1 MAPDSDDSTL
11 APALAP
17 VAAPAP
23 SSAPVPAPRTAGR
36 RRFLTIGV
44 TGAAVLGLGG
54 LLAAC
59 GSSGDSGNSGGGGG
73 AKPGSG
79 GSPDQKS
86 VKQGGDDYATVIEKM
101 KGFGTDAAPGVYP
114 RTVKH
119 AMGETVIPAKPTRVV
134 VLDTGELDNV
144 VSLGIQPVGVVH
156 TDASKSLPS
165 YLKDKAGNPAAVGTI
180 NSLNLEAIAALKP
193 DLILGSQLRAQDQYA
208 QLSKIAP
215 TVFSLRP
222 GYPWKQN
229 FLLNASPF
237 GLQAEAQAQLD
248 AYQAAAAAI
257 GTGLGGKRPSITP
270 LRFMPGRT
278 RLYAELSFIGTI
290 LTDVPLPQPAI
301 EQVKELA
308 VEVSPEQ
315 IDKADADW
323 IFYGMYGSPSS
334 TSQDAVLGGALWKT
348 LGAVKSGQARPVSDE
363 TWFLGLGVMAANAV
377 LSDLKGFVAPGS

>member
-1 MAPDSDDSTL
+1 MAPDSDGPTL
-11 APALAP
+11 AT
-17 VAAPAP
+17 
-23 SSAPVPAPRTAGR
+23 RTPGR
-36 RRFLTIGV
+36 RRFLTAGV
-44 TGAAVLGLGG
+44 AGAAVLGLGG
-54 LLAAC
+54 LLTAC
-59 GSSGDSGNSGGGGG
+59 GSSGGDGGGNGG
-73 AKPGSG
+73 GHGSKTG
-79 GSPDQKS
+79 GGSSPDQKS

-101 KGFGTDAAPGVYP
+101 KDFGTDAAPGVYP
-114 RTVKH
+114 RTIRH
-119 AMGETVIPAKPTRVV
+119 AMGETVIPARPTRVV

-156 TDASKSLPS
+156 TDGSKSLPS

-237 GLQAEAQAQLD
+237 GLQAEAKTQLD

-257 GTGLGGKRPSITP
+257 GARLGDKRPTITP

-278 RLYAELSFIGTI
+278 RLYAELSFIGTV
-290 LTDVPLPQPAI
+290 LTDVPLPQPKI

-315 IDKADADW
+315 VDKADADW
-323 IFYGMYGSPSS
+323 IFYGVYGSPSS
-334 TSQDAVLGGALWKT
+334 TNQDAVLGGALWKT
-348 LGAVKSGQARPVSDE
+348 LGAVKSGQARAVSDE
-363 TWFLGLGVMAANAV
+363 TWFLGLGVTAASAV
-377 LSDLKGFVAPGS
+377 LADLKGFVSPGS

>member
-1 MAPDSDDSTL
+1 MAPH
-11 APALAP
+11 PADRTVVSP
-17 VAAPAP
+17 TP
-23 SSAPVPAPRTAGR
+23 SRRRLLTAG
-36 RRFLTIGV
+36 LAG
-44 TGAAVLGLGG
+44 GAVLGLGG
-54 LLAAC
+54 LLTAC
-59 GSSGDSGNSGGGGG
+59 G
-73 AKPGSG
+73 GSG
-79 GSPDQKS
+79 GSGTSAGGSAKASSGSSAGSSPDQKS

-114 RTVKH
+114 RTVRH
-119 AMGETVIPAKPTRVV
+119 AMGETVIPAKPVRVV

-156 TDASKSLPS
+156 TDGSKTMPS
-165 YLKDKAGNPAAVGTI
+165 YLKDRAGSPAAVGTI

-229 FLLNASPF
+229 FQLNAAPF
-237 GLQAEAQAQLD
+237 GLEAEAKAQLD

-257 GTGLGGKRPSITP
+257 GAKLGQKRPTITP
-270 LRFMPGRT
+270 LRFMPGKT
-278 RLYAELSFIGTI
+278 RLYAELSFIGTV
-290 LTDVPLPQPAI
+290 LTDVPLPQPGI

-308 VEVSPEQ
+308 VEISPEQ

-323 IFYGMYGSPSS
+323 VFYGVYGTPSS
-334 TSQDAVLGGALWKT
+334 TNQDAVLGGPLWKT

-363 TWFLGLGVMAANAV
+363 TWFLGLGVSAANVV
-377 LSDLKGFVAPGS
+377 LADLKGFVAPGV

>member
-1 MAPDSDDSTL
+1 MPPTSDDL
-11 APALAP
+11 AL
-17 VAAPAP
+17 
-23 SSAPVPAPRTAGR
+23 APRTATR
-36 RRFLTIGV
+36 RRFLTAGIAG
-44 TGAAVLGLGG
+44 GAVLGLGG
-54 LLAAC
+54 LLTAC
-59 GSSGDSGNSGGGGG
+59 GSSGGSGGAG
-73 AKPGSG
+73 GSG
-79 GSPDQKS
+79 GSGGSAPAGGGSSPNQKS
-86 VKQGGDDYATVIEKM
+86 VKQGGDDYAAVIEKM

-114 RTVKH
+114 RTLRH
-119 AMGETVIPAKPTRVV
+119 AMGETVIPARPTRVV

-144 VSLGIQPVGVVH
+144 VALGIQPVGVVH
-156 TDASKSLPS
+156 TDGSKSLPS
-165 YLKDKAGNPAAVGTI
+165 YLKDKAGSPAAVGTI

-229 FLLNASPF
+229 FLLNASAF
-237 GLQAEAQAQLD
+237 GLEAEAKAQLD

-257 GTGLGGKRPSITP
+257 GAKLGNKRPTITP

-290 LTDVPLPQPAI
+290 LTDVPLPQPRI
-301 EQVKELA
+301 EQVQELA

-323 IFYGMYGSPSS
+323 IFYGVYGSPSS
-334 TSQDAVLGGALWKT
+334 TNQDAVLGGALWKT

-377 LSDLKGFVAPGS
+377 LADLKGFVAPAG

>member
-1 MAPDSDDSTL
+1 MPPTSDD
-11 APALAP
+11 P
-17 VAAPAP
+17 VL
-23 SSAPVPAPRTAGR
+23 SPRTSGR
-36 RRFLTIGV
+36 RRFLTAGIAG
-44 TGAAVLGLGG
+44 GAVLGLGG
-54 LLAAC
+54 LLTAC
-59 GSSGDSGNSGGGGG
+59 GSSG
-73 AKPGSG
+73 GSG
-79 GSPDQKS
+79 GSGGSSGSTPAGGGSSPNQKS
-86 VKQGGDDYATVIEKM
+86 VKQGGDDYAAVIERM

-114 RTVKH
+114 RTLRH
-119 AMGETVIPAKPTRVV
+119 AMGETVLPARPTRVV

-144 VSLGIQPVGVVH
+144 VALGIQPVGIVY
-156 TDASKSLPS
+156 TDGSKSLPS
-165 YLKDKAGNPAAVGTI
+165 YLKDKAGSPAAVGTI

-229 FLLNASPF
+229 FLLNASAF
-237 GLQAEAQAQLD
+237 GLEAEARTQLD

-257 GTGLGGKRPSITP
+257 GAKLGDKRPTITP

-290 LTDVPLPQPAI
+290 LTDVPLPQPGI

-323 IFYGMYGSPSS
+323 IFYGVYGSPSS
-334 TSQDAVLGGALWKT
+334 TNQDAVLGGALWKT

-363 TWFLGLGVMAANAV
+363 TWFLGLGVMAANVV
-377 LSDLKGFVAPGS
+377 LNDLKGFVAPGS

>member
-1 MAPDSDDSTL
+1 MSPTSGRQTVHRPTRRTL
-11 APALAP
+11 LTSAL
-17 VAAPAP
+17 
-23 SSAPVPAPRTAGR
+23 
-36 RRFLTIGV
+36 
-44 TGAAVLGLGG
+44 TGGAVLGLGG
-54 LLAAC
+54 LLTAC
-59 GSSGDSGNSGGGGG
+59 GGSGG
-73 AKPGSG
+73 ADGSG
-79 GSPDQKS
+79 GSAASGAAQPSGGSSPNQKS

-114 RTVKH
+114 RTVRH
-119 AMGETVIPAKPTRVV
+119 AMGETVIPARPTRVV

-156 TDASKSLPS
+156 TDGSKTMPS
-165 YLKDKAGNPAAVGTI
+165 YLKDKAGNPANVGTI

-193 DLILGSQLRAQDQYA
+193 DLILGSQLRAQDQYE
-208 QLSKIAP
+208 QLAKIAP

-237 GLQAEAQAQLD
+237 GLEAEAKAQLD

-257 GTGLGGKRPSITP
+257 GAGLGDKRPTITP
-270 LRFMPGRT
+270 LRFMPGKT

-290 LTDVPLPQPAI
+290 LADAQLPQPKI

-308 VEVSPEQ
+308 VEISPEQ

-323 IFYGMYGSPSS
+323 VFYGVYGSPSS
-334 TSQDAVLGGALWKT
+334 TNQDTVLGGALWKT
-348 LGAVKSGQARPVSDE
+348 LGAVKSGQARPVADE
-363 TWFLGLGVMAANAV
+363 TWFLGLGVAAANVV
-377 LSDLKGFVAPGS
+377 LADLKGFVAPGA

>member
-1 MAPDSDDSTL
+1 MTL
-11 APALAP
+11 VSRTSADRPPAGRT
-17 VAAPAP
+17 P
-23 SSAPVPAPRTAGR
+23 SR
-36 RRFLTIGV
+36 RRFLAAGL
-44 TGAAVLGLGG
+44 TGGAVLGLGG
-54 LLAAC
+54 LLSAC
-59 GSSGDSGNSGGGGG
+59 G
-73 AKPGSG
+73 GSG
-79 GSPDQKS
+79 GPAGPGGSTQASSGSSPNQKS
-86 VKQGGDDYATVIEKM
+86 VKQGGDDYAGVIEKM

-114 RTVKH
+114 RTIKH
-119 AMGETVIPAKPTRVV
+119 AMGETVIPAKPVRVV

-156 TDASKSLPS
+156 TDGSKTMPS
-165 YLKDKAGNPAAVGTI
+165 YLKDTAGNPAGVGTI

-229 FLLNASPF
+229 FQLNASPF
-237 GLQAEAQAQLD
+237 GLEAEAGAQLD
-248 AYQAAAAAI
+248 AYRSAATAI
-257 GTGLGGKRPSITP
+257 GAELGDKRPTITP

-290 LTDVPLPQPAI
+290 LTDVPLPQPRI

-308 VEVSPEQ
+308 VEISPEQ
-315 IDKADADW
+315 IDQADADW
-323 IFYGMYGSPSS
+323 IFYGVYGSPSS
-334 TSQDAVLGGALWKT
+334 TNQDAVLGGALWKT

-363 TWFLGLGVMAANAV
+363 TWFLGLGVTAANAV
-377 LSDLKGFVAPGS
+377 LADLKGFVAPGA

>member
-1 MAPDSDDSTL
+1 M
-11 APALAP
+11 
-17 VAAPAP
+17 
-23 SSAPVPAPRTAGR
+23 
-36 RRFLTIGV
+36 

-54 LLAAC
+54 LLSAC
-59 GSSGDSGNSGGGGG
+59 GSSGGSGGGESGGGGG
-73 AKPGSG
+73 NSAKPGSG

-101 KGFGTDAAPGVYP
+101 KGFGTDAAAGVYP

-119 AMGETVIPAKPTRVV
+119 AMGETVIPARPTRVV

-156 TDASKSLPS
+156 TDGSKSLPS
-165 YLKDKAGNPAAVGTI
+165 YLKDKAGSPAAVGTI

-248 AYQAAAAAI
+248 AYQAAATAI
-257 GTGLGGKRPSITP
+257 GAGLGDKRPTITP

-290 LTDVPLPQPAI
+290 LTDVPLPQPKI

-315 IDKADADW
+315 IDRADADW
-323 IFYGMYGSPSS
+323 IFYGVYGSPSS
-334 TSQDAVLGGALWKT
+334 TNQDAVLGGALWKT

-363 TWFLGLGVMAANAV
+363 TWFLGLGVAAANAV
-377 LSDLKGFVAPGS
+377 LADLKGFVSHGS

>member
-1 MAPDSDDSTL
+1 MSPTPGHPTAHRPTRRTL
-11 APALAP
+11 LTAAL
-17 VAAPAP
+17 
-23 SSAPVPAPRTAGR
+23 
-36 RRFLTIGV
+36 
-44 TGAAVLGLGG
+44 TGGAVLGLGG
-54 LLAAC
+54 LLTAC
-59 GSSGDSGNSGGGGG
+59 GSSGGSGGSGGGA
-73 AKPGSG
+73 AKPSG
-79 GSPDQKS
+79 GSSPDQKS

-119 AMGETVIPAKPTRVV
+119 AMGETVLPARPTRVV

-156 TDASKSLPS
+156 TDGSKTMPS
-165 YLKDKAGNPAAVGTI
+165 YLKDKAGNPANVGTI

-193 DLILGSQLRAQDQYA
+193 DLILGSQLRAQDQYE

-229 FLLNASPF
+229 FLLNASTF
-237 GLQAEAQAQLD
+237 GLEAEASAQLD
-248 AYQAAAAAI
+248 AYRAAAAAI
-257 GTGLGGKRPSITP
+257 GAGLGDKRPTITP
-270 LRFMPGRT
+270 LRFMPGKT

-290 LTDVPLPQPAI
+290 LNDVQLPQPKI

-308 VEVSPEQ
+308 VEISPEQ

-323 IFYGMYGSPSS
+323 VFYGVYGTPSS
-334 TSQDAVLGGALWKT
+334 TNQDAVLGGALWKT
-348 LGAVKSGQARPVSDE
+348 LGAVKSGQARPVADE
-363 TWFLGLGVMAANAV
+363 TWFLGLGVAAANVV
-377 LSDLKGFVAPGS
+377 LSDLKGFVTPGA

>member
-1 MAPDSDDSTL
+1 MTPHTDGPT
-11 APALAP
+11 PALRAT
-17 VAAPAP
+17 AL
-23 SSAPVPAPRTAGR
+23 RTPGR
-36 RRFLTIGV
+36 RRFLTAGL

-54 LLAAC
+54 LLSAC
-59 GSSGDSGNSGGGGG
+59 GSSGGSGGGESGGGGG
-73 AKPGSG
+73 SSAKPGSG

-101 KGFGTDAAPGVYP
+101 KGFGTDAAAGVYP

-119 AMGETVIPAKPTRVV
+119 AMGETVIPARPTRVV

-156 TDASKSLPS
+156 TDGSKSLPS
-165 YLKDKAGNPAAVGTI
+165 YLKDKAGSPAAVGTI

-248 AYQAAAAAI
+248 AYQAAATAI
-257 GTGLGGKRPSITP
+257 GAGLGDKRPTITP

-290 LTDVPLPQPAI
+290 LTDVPLPQPKI

-315 IDKADADW
+315 IDRADADW
-323 IFYGMYGSPSS
+323 IFYGVYGSPSS
-334 TSQDAVLGGALWKT
+334 TNQDAVLGGALWKT

-363 TWFLGLGVMAANAV
+363 TWFLGLGVAAANAV
-377 LSDLKGFVAPGS
+377 LADLKGFVAHGS

>member
-1 MAPDSDDSTL
+1 MPPTSDDL
-11 APALAP
+11 ALT
-17 VAAPAP
+17 
-23 SSAPVPAPRTAGR
+23 PRTATR
-36 RRFLTIGV
+36 RRFLTAGIAG
-44 TGAAVLGLGG
+44 GAVLGLGG
-54 LLAAC
+54 LLTAC
-59 GSSGDSGNSGGGGG
+59 GSSGG
-73 AKPGSG
+73 AGGSG
-79 GSPDQKS
+79 GSGGSTPAGGGSSPNQKS
-86 VKQGGDDYATVIEKM
+86 VKQGGDDYAAVIEKM

-114 RTVKH
+114 RNHRH
-119 AMGETVIPAKPTRVV
+119 AMGETVVPARPTRVV

-144 VSLGIQPVGVVH
+144 VALGIQPVGVVY
-156 TDASKSLPS
+156 TDGSKSLPS
-165 YLKDKAGNPAAVGTI
+165 YLKDKAGSPAAVGTI

-229 FLLNASPF
+229 FLLNASAF
-237 GLQAEAQAQLD
+237 GLEAEAKAQLD

-257 GTGLGGKRPSITP
+257 GAKLGDKRPTITP

-290 LTDVPLPQPAI
+290 LTDVPLPQPTI
-301 EQVKELA
+301 EQVQELA

-323 IFYGMYGSPSS
+323 IFYGVYGSPSS
-334 TSQDAVLGGALWKT
+334 TNQDTVLGGALWKT

-377 LSDLKGFVAPGS
+377 LADLKGFVAPAG

>member
-1 MAPDSDDSTL
+1 MAPHPDDL
-11 APALAP
+11 VL
-17 VAAPAP
+17 V
-23 SSAPVPAPRTAGR
+23 PRTPSR
-36 RRFLTIGV
+36 RRFLSVGIAG
-44 TGAAVLGLGG
+44 GAALGLGG
-54 LLAAC
+54 LLTAC
-59 GSSGDSGNSGGGGG
+59 GSSG
-73 AKPGSG
+73 GSG
-79 GSPDQKS
+79 GNGGSGGATPGTGGASPDQKS

-144 VSLGIQPVGVVH
+144 VALGIQPVGIVY
-156 TDASKSLPS
+156 TDGSKSLPS
-165 YLKDKAGNPAAVGTI
+165 YLKDKAGNPANVGTI

-229 FLLNASPF
+229 FQLNASPF
-237 GLQAEAQAQLD
+237 GLEAEAKTQLD
-248 AYQAAAAAI
+248 AYQAAATAI
-257 GTGLGGKRPSITP
+257 GAKLGDKRPTITP

-290 LTDVPLPQPAI
+290 LTDIPLPQPKI

-323 IFYGMYGSPSS
+323 IFYGVYGSPSS
-334 TSQDAVLGGALWKT
+334 TNQDAVLGGALWKT

-377 LSDLKGFVAPGS
+377 LADLKGFVAPGT

>member
-1 MAPDSDDSTL
+1 MSPTPGNQTVSRVSRRSLL
-11 APALAP
+11 A
-17 VAAPAP
+17 
-23 SSAPVPAPRTAGR
+23 AG
-36 RRFLTIGV
+36 LSG
-44 TGAAVLGLGG
+44 GAVLGLGG
-54 LLAAC
+54 LLTAC
-59 GSSGDSGNSGGGGG
+59 GSSG
-73 AKPGSG
+73 GSAG
-79 GSPDQKS
+79 GSAGGTAQASSGSAPNQKS
-86 VKQGGDDYATVIEKM
+86 VKQGGDDYAAVIEKM

-119 AMGETVIPAKPTRVV
+119 AMGETVVPAKPVRVV

-144 VSLGIQPVGVVH
+144 VSLGIQPVGVVY
-156 TDASKSLPS
+156 TDGSKAMPS
-165 YLKDKAGNPAAVGTI
+165 YLKDKAGSPANVGTI

-229 FLLNASPF
+229 FQLNASPF
-237 GLQAEAQAQLD
+237 GLEAEARAQLD

-257 GTGLGGKRPSITP
+257 GGKLGDKRPTITP
-270 LRFMPGRT
+270 LRFMPGKT

-290 LTDVPLPQPAI
+290 LTDVPLPQPKI

-308 VEVSPEQ
+308 VEISPEQ

-323 IFYGMYGSPSS
+323 IFYGVYGSPSS
-334 TSQDAVLGGALWKT
+334 TNQDAVLGGALWKT
-348 LGAVKSGQARPVSDE
+348 LGGVKSGQARPVSDE

-377 LSDLKGFVAPGS
+377 LADLKGFVAPGA

>member
-1 MAPDSDDSTL
+1 MST
-11 APALAP
+11 A
-17 VAAPAP
+17 VA
-23 SSAPVPAPRTAGR
+23 G
-36 RRFLTIGV
+36 G
-44 TGAAVLGLGG
+44 AVLGLGG
-54 LLAAC
+54 LLTAC
-59 GSSGDSGNSGGGGG
+59 GGPG
-73 AKPGSG
+73 GSG
-79 GSPDQKS
+79 GPGASGGSTPGTGGSPPDQKS

-114 RTVKH
+114 RTVRH
-119 AMGETVIPAKPTRVV
+119 AMGETVVPARPTRVV

-156 TDASKSLPS
+156 TDGSKSLPS
-165 YLKDKAGNPAAVGTI
+165 YLKDRAGAPAAVGTI

-193 DLILGSQLRAQDQYA
+193 DLILGSRLRAQDQYA

-229 FLLNASPF
+229 FRLNASAF
-237 GLQAEAQAQLD
+237 GLEAEAGAQLD
-248 AYQAAAAAI
+248 AYQAAATAVGA
-257 GTGLGGKRPSITP
+257 GLGGKRPTVTP

-278 RLYAELSFIGTI
+278 RLYAGLSFIGTV
-290 LTDVPLPQPAI
+290 LADVPLPQPPI
-301 EQVKELA
+301 EQVEELA

-323 IFYGMYGSPSS
+323 IFYGVYGTP
-334 TSQDAVLGGALWKT
+334 TATNQDTVLGGALWKT

-363 TWFLGLGVMAANAV
+363 TWFLGLGVLAANAV
-377 LSDLKGFVAPGS
+377 LSDLKGFVAPGT

>member
-1 MAPDSDDSTL
+1 MPPISDDQ
-11 APALAP
+11 ALAP
-17 VAAPAP
+17 RTP
-23 SSAPVPAPRTAGR
+23 SR
-36 RRFLTIGV
+36 RRLLSAGLAG
-44 TGAAVLGLGG
+44 GAVIGLGA
-54 LLAAC
+54 LLTGC
-59 GSSGDSGNSGGGGG
+59 GSSGGNDGTGGGTG
-73 AKPGSG
+73 GSG
-79 GSPDQKS
+79 GSTPAGGGSSPDQKS
-86 VKQGGDDYATVIEKM
+86 VKQGGEDYATVIERM

-114 RTVKH
+114 RTVRH
-119 AMGETVIPAKPTRVV
+119 AMGETVVPAKPTRVV

-144 VSLGIQPVGVVH
+144 VALGIQPVGVVH
-156 TDASKSLPS
+156 ADASKSLPS
-165 YLKDKAGNPAAVGTI
+165 YLKDKAGSPAAVGTI

-229 FLLNASPF
+229 FLLNASAF
-237 GLQAEAQAQLD
+237 GLEAEARAQLD

-257 GTGLGGKRPSITP
+257 GAKLGDKRPGITP

-290 LTDVPLPQPAI
+290 LTDVPLPQPEI
-301 EQVKELA
+301 ERVKELA

-323 IFYGMYGSPSS
+323 IFYGVYGSPSS
-334 TSQDAVLGGALWKT
+334 TNQDAVLGGALWKT

-377 LSDLKGFVAPGS
+377 LADLKGFVAPGS

>member
-1 MAPDSDDSTL
+1 MSPTPGRPTDTRPTRRKLLTA
-11 APALAP
+11 AL
-17 VAAPAP
+17 
-23 SSAPVPAPRTAGR
+23 
-36 RRFLTIGV
+36 
-44 TGAAVLGLGG
+44 TGGAVLGIGG
-54 LLAAC
+54 LLTAC
-59 GSSGDSGNSGGGGG
+59 GSSGGSGSDGPGSGASGSGGGT
-73 AKPGSG
+73 AKPSG
-79 GSPDQKS
+79 GSTPDQKS
-86 VKQGGDDYATVIEKM
+86 VKQGGDDYAAVIEKM

-119 AMGETVIPAKPTRVV
+119 AMGETVVPAKPVRVV

-144 VSLGIQPVGVVH
+144 VSLGVQPVGVVH
-156 TDASKSLPS
+156 TDGSKTMPS
-165 YLKDKAGNPAAVGTI
+165 YLKDKAGNPANVGTI

-193 DLILGSQLRAQDQYA
+193 DLILGSQLRAQDQYE

-237 GLQAEAQAQLD
+237 GLEAEARAQLD

-257 GTGLGGKRPSITP
+257 GATLGDKRPTITP
-270 LRFMPGRT
+270 LRFMPGKT

-290 LTDVPLPQPAI
+290 LTDAQLPQPKI

-308 VEVSPEQ
+308 VEISPEQ

-323 IFYGMYGSPSS
+323 VFYGVYGTPSS
-334 TSQDAVLGGALWKT
+334 TNQDAVLGGALWKT
-348 LGAVKSGQARPVSDE
+348 LGAVKSGQARPVPDE
-363 TWFLGLGVMAANAV
+363 TWFLGLGVAAANVV
-377 LSDLKGFVAPGS
+377 LADLKGFVAPGA

>member
-1 MAPDSDDSTL
+1 MSP
-11 APALAP
+11 
-17 VAAPAP
+17 
-23 SSAPVPAPRTAGR
+23 TAGR
-36 RRFLTIGV
+36 PTTPRPTRRTLLTAAL
-44 TGAAVLGLGG
+44 TGGAVLGLGG
-54 LLAAC
+54 LLTAC
-59 GSSGDSGNSGGGGG
+59 GSSDGSGSGSASGASGGGT
-73 AKPGSG
+73 AKPSG
-79 GSPDQKS
+79 GTSPDQKS

-114 RTVKH
+114 RTIKH
-119 AMGETVIPAKPTRVV
+119 AMGETVLPAKPTRVV

-156 TDASKSLPS
+156 TDGSKTMPS
-165 YLKDKAGNPAAVGTI
+165 YLGDKAGSPANVGTI

-229 FLLNASPF
+229 FLLNATPF
-237 GLQAEAQAQLD
+237 GLEAEAKAQLD
-248 AYQAAAAAI
+248 AYQASAAAI
-257 GTGLGGKRPSITP
+257 GAKLGDKRPTITP
-270 LRFMPGRT
+270 LRFMPGKT

-290 LTDVPLPQPAI
+290 LTDAQLPQPKI

-308 VEVSPEQ
+308 VEISPEQ

-323 IFYGMYGSPSS
+323 VFYGVYGTPSS
-334 TSQDAVLGGALWKT
+334 TNQDAVLGGALWKT
-348 LGAVKSGQARPVSDE
+348 LGAVKSGQARPVPDE
-363 TWFLGLGVMAANAV
+363 TWFLGLGVAAANVV
-377 LSDLKGFVAPGS
+377 LADLKGFVAPGA

>member
-1 MAPDSDDSTL
+1 MAPNADDLT
-11 APALAP
+11 PAR
-17 VAAPAP
+17 
-23 SSAPVPAPRTAGR
+23 RTASR
-36 RRFLTIGV
+36 RRFLAAGL
-44 TGAAVLGLGG
+44 TGGAVLGLGG
-54 LLAAC
+54 LLTAC
-59 GSSGDSGNSGGGGG
+59 GSSDGSAGPGT
-73 AKPGSG
+73 AKPSGG

-114 RTVKH
+114 RTVRH
-119 AMGETVIPAKPTRVV
+119 AMGETVLPAKPVRVV

-144 VSLGIQPVGVVH
+144 VSLGVQPVGVVH
-156 TDASKSLPS
+156 TDGSKTMPS
-165 YLKDKAGNPAAVGTI
+165 YLKDKAGSPANVGTI

-229 FLLNASPF
+229 FLLNASTF
-237 GLQAEAQAQLD
+237 DLETEAKTQLD
-248 AYQAAAAAI
+248 AYQAAATAI
-257 GTGLGGKRPSITP
+257 GARLGDKRPAITP
-270 LRFMPGRT
+270 LRFMPGKT

-301 EQVKELA
+301 ERVKELA
-308 VEVSPEQ
+308 VEISPEQ

-323 IFYGMYGSPSS
+323 IFYGVYGSPTS
-334 TSQDAVLGGALWKT
+334 TNQDTVLGGALWKT

-363 TWFLGLGVMAANAV
+363 TWFLGLGVMAATAV
-377 LSDLKGFVAPGS
+377 LTDLKGFVAPGS

>member
-1 MAPDSDDSTL
+1 MAPTSGNQTVV
-11 APALAP
+11 PR
-17 VAAPAP
+17 P
-23 SSAPVPAPRTAGR
+23 SR
-36 RRFLTIGV
+36 RKLLTV
-44 TGAAVLGLGG
+44 SLTGSAVLGLGG
-54 LLAAC
+54 LLTAC
-59 GSSGDSGNSGGGGG
+59 GSSGGSGDGSGGGAAGGG
-73 AKPGSG
+73 AKPSG
-79 GSPDQKS
+79 GSSPDQKS

-101 KGFGTDAAPGVYP
+101 KSFGTDAAPGVYP
-114 RTVKH
+114 RTVRH
-119 AMGETVIPAKPTRVV
+119 AMGETVVPAKPVRVV

-156 TDASKSLPS
+156 TDGSKTMPS
-165 YLKDKAGNPAAVGTI
+165 YLKAKAGSPAAVGTI
-180 NSLNLEAIAALKP
+180 NSLNLEAIAELKP

-208 QLSKIAP
+208 QLSKVAP

-237 GLQAEAQAQLD
+237 GLEAEARAQLD

-257 GTGLGGKRPSITP
+257 GSGLGDKRPTITP
-270 LRFMPGRT
+270 MRFMPGKI

-290 LTDVPLPQPAI
+290 LGDIGLPQPGI

-308 VEVSPEQ
+308 VEISPEQ

-323 IFYGMYGSPSS
+323 IFYGVYGSPSS
-334 TSQDAVLGGALWKT
+334 TNQDAVLGGALWKT

-363 TWFLGLGVMAANAV
+363 TWFLGLGVAAANVV
-377 LSDLKGFVAPGS
+377 LTELKGFVAPGA

>member
-1 MAPDSDDSTL
+1 MSPT
-11 APALAP
+11 PGHP
-17 VAAPAP
+17 TT
-23 SSAPVPAPRTAGR
+23 PRPGR
-36 RRFLTIGV
+36 RALLTAAL
-44 TGAAVLGLGG
+44 TGGAVLGLGG
-54 LLAAC
+54 LLTAC
-59 GSSGDSGNSGGGGG
+59 G
-73 AKPGSG
+73 GSG
-79 GSPDQKS
+79 GSGGSTGSGGSGGGAAKPSGGSAPDQKS

-114 RTVKH
+114 RTIRH
-119 AMGETVIPAKPTRVV
+119 ALGETVLPAKPTRVV

-156 TDASKSLPS
+156 TDGSKNMPS
-165 YLKDKAGNPAAVGTI
+165 YLKDRAGSPAAVGTI

-193 DLILGSQLRAQDQYA
+193 DLILGSQLRAQDQYQ

-237 GLQAEAQAQLD
+237 GLEAEARAQLD

-257 GTGLGGKRPSITP
+257 GAALGDKRPTITP
-270 LRFMPGRT
+270 LRFMPGKT
-278 RLYAELSFIGTI
+278 RLYAELSFIGTV
-290 LTDVPLPQPAI
+290 LTDVRLPQPAI

-308 VEVSPEQ
+308 VEIGPEQ

-323 IFYGMYGSPSS
+323 IFYGVYGTPSS
-334 TSQDAVLGGALWKT
+334 TNQDAVLGGALWKT
-348 LGAVKSGQARPVSDE
+348 LGAVKSGQARPVPDE
-363 TWFLGLGVMAANAV
+363 TWFLGLGVAAANVV
-377 LSDLKGFVAPGS
+377 LSDLKGFVAPGA

>member
-1 MAPDSDDSTL
+1 MAPNPDGL
-11 APALAP
+11 AL
-17 VAAPAP
+17 V
-23 SSAPVPAPRTAGR
+23 PRTPSR
-36 RRFLTIGV
+36 RRFLSAGIAG
-44 TGAAVLGLGG
+44 GAVLGLGG
-54 LLAAC
+54 LLTAC
-59 GSSGDSGNSGGGGG
+59 GSSGGSGGSGG
-73 AKPGSG
+73 ATPGSG
-79 GSPDQKS
+79 GASADQKS

-144 VSLGIQPVGVVH
+144 VSLGIQPVGIVY
-156 TDASKSLPS
+156 TDGSKSLPS
-165 YLKDKAGNPAAVGTI
+165 YLKDKAGNPANVGTI

-229 FLLNASPF
+229 FQLNASPF
-237 GLQAEAQAQLD
+237 GLEAEAKAQLD
-248 AYQAAAAAI
+248 AYQAAATAI
-257 GTGLGGKRPSITP
+257 GTKLGDKRPTVTP

-290 LTDVPLPQPAI
+290 LTDVPLPQPKI

-308 VEVSPEQ
+308 VEISPEQ

-323 IFYGMYGSPSS
+323 IFYGVYGTPSS
-334 TSQDAVLGGALWKT
+334 TNQDAVLGGALWKT

-377 LSDLKGFVAPGS
+377 LVDLKGFVAPGT

>member
-1 MAPDSDDSTL
+1 MAPHLDDL
-11 APALAP
+11 VLVPR
-17 VAAPAP
+17 AP
-23 SSAPVPAPRTAGR
+23 SR
-36 RRFLTIGV
+36 RRFLSVGIAG
-44 TGAAVLGLGG
+44 GAALGLGG
-54 LLAAC
+54 LLTAC
-59 GSSGDSGNSGGGGG
+59 GSSG
-73 AKPGSG
+73 GSG
-79 GSPDQKS
+79 GNGGSGGATPGTGGASPDQKS

-144 VSLGIQPVGVVH
+144 VALGIQPVGIVY
-156 TDASKSLPS
+156 TDGSKSLPS
-165 YLKDKAGNPAAVGTI
+165 YLKDKAGNPANVGTI

-229 FLLNASPF
+229 FQLNASPF
-237 GLQAEAQAQLD
+237 GLEAEAKTQLD
-248 AYQAAAAAI
+248 AYQAAATAI
-257 GTGLGGKRPSITP
+257 GAKLGDKRPTITP

-290 LTDVPLPQPAI
+290 LTDIPLPQPKI

-323 IFYGMYGSPSS
+323 IFYGVYGSPSS
-334 TSQDAVLGGALWKT
+334 TNQDAVLGGALWKT

-377 LSDLKGFVAPGS
+377 LADLKGFVAPGT

>member
-1 MAPDSDDSTL
+1 MST
-11 APALAP
+11 A
-17 VAAPAP
+17 VA
-23 SSAPVPAPRTAGR
+23 G
-36 RRFLTIGV
+36 G
-44 TGAAVLGLGG
+44 AVLGLGG
-54 LLAAC
+54 LLTAC
-59 GSSGDSGNSGGGGG
+59 GGPG
-73 AKPGSG
+73 GSG
-79 GSPDQKS
+79 GPGASGGSTPGTGGSSPDQKS

-114 RTVKH
+114 RTVRH
-119 AMGETVIPAKPTRVV
+119 AMGETVVPARPTRVV

-156 TDASKSLPS
+156 TDGSKSLPS
-165 YLKDKAGNPAAVGTI
+165 YLRDRAGAPAAVGTI

-193 DLILGSQLRAQDQYA
+193 DLILGSRLRAQDQYA

-229 FLLNASPF
+229 FRLNASPF
-237 GLQAEAQAQLD
+237 GLEAEAGAQLD
-248 AYQAAAAAI
+248 AYQAAATAVGA
-257 GTGLGGKRPSITP
+257 GLGGKRPTVTP

-278 RLYAELSFIGTI
+278 RLYAGLSFIGTV
-290 LTDVPLPQPAI
+290 LADVPLPQPPI
-301 EQVKELA
+301 EQVEELA

-323 IFYGMYGSPSS
+323 IFYGVYGTP
-334 TSQDAVLGGALWKT
+334 TATNQDTVLGGALWKT

-363 TWFLGLGVMAANAV
+363 TWFLGLGVLAANAV
-377 LSDLKGFVAPGS
+377 LSDLKGFVAPGT

>member
-1 MAPDSDDSTL
+1 MAPTSDD
-11 APALAP
+11 LAP
-17 VAAPAP
+17 VPSAP
-23 SSAPVPAPRTAGR
+23 SR
-36 RRFLTIGV
+36 RRFLTAGIAG
-44 TGAAVLGLGG
+44 GAVLGLGG
-54 LLAAC
+54 LLTAC
-59 GSSGDSGNSGGGGG
+59 GSSG
-73 AKPGSG
+73 GSG
-79 GSPDQKS
+79 GSGGSAPGGGGSTPDQKS

-114 RTVKH
+114 RTVRH
-119 AMGETVIPAKPTRVV
+119 AMGETVIPAKPVRVV

-144 VSLGIQPVGVVH
+144 VSLGLQPVGVVH
-156 TDASKSLPS
+156 ADASKTLPS
-165 YLKDKAGNPAAVGTI
+165 YLKDKAGSPAAVGTI

-229 FLLNASPF
+229 FLLNASAF
-237 GLQAEAQAQLD
+237 GLQAEARAQLD
-248 AYQAAAAAI
+248 AYQAAATAI
-257 GTGLGGKRPSITP
+257 GAGLGDKRPTVTP

-290 LTDVPLPQPAI
+290 LTDVPLPQPEI
-301 EQVKELA
+301 ERVKELA

-323 IFYGMYGSPSS
+323 VFYGVYGSPSS
-334 TSQDAVLGGALWKT
+334 TNQDAVLGGALWKT
-348 LGAVKSGQARPVSDE
+348 LGAVKSGQARPVPDE

-377 LSDLKGFVAPGS
+377 LADLKGFVAPGS

>member
-1 MAPDSDDSTL
+1 MAPHSDDL
-11 APALAP
+11 VL
-17 VAAPAP
+17 V
-23 SSAPVPAPRTAGR
+23 PRTPSR
-36 RRFLTIGV
+36 RRFLSAGIAG
-44 TGAAVLGLGG
+44 GAVLGLGG
-54 LLAAC
+54 LLTAC
-59 GSSGDSGNSGGGGG
+59 GSSG
-73 AKPGSG
+73 GSG
-79 GSPDQKS
+79 GNGGSGGATPGTGGASPDQKS

-144 VSLGIQPVGVVH
+144 VALGIQPVGIVY
-156 TDASKSLPS
+156 TDGSKSLPS
-165 YLKDKAGNPAAVGTI
+165 YLKDKAGNPANVGTI

-193 DLILGSQLRAQDQYA
+193 DLILGSQLRAQDQYT

-229 FLLNASPF
+229 FQLNASPF
-237 GLQAEAQAQLD
+237 GLEAEAKTQLD
-248 AYQAAAAAI
+248 AYQAAATAI
-257 GTGLGGKRPSITP
+257 GAKLGDKRPTITP

-290 LTDVPLPQPAI
+290 LTDVPLPQPKI

-323 IFYGMYGSPSS
+323 IFYGVYGSPSS
-334 TSQDAVLGGALWKT
+334 TNQDAVLGGALWKT

-377 LSDLKGFVAPGS
+377 LADLKGFVAPGT

>member
-1 MAPDSDDSTL
+1 MPPTSD
-11 APALAP
+11 APAL
-17 VAAPAP
+17 
-23 SSAPVPAPRTAGR
+23 SPRTTGR
-36 RRFLTIGV
+36 RRFLTAGI

-54 LLAAC
+54 LLTAC
-59 GSSGDSGNSGGGGG
+59 GSSDGSGGGS
-73 AKPGSG
+73 GSAPAGG
-79 GSPDQKS
+79 GSSPNQKS
-86 VKQGGDDYATVIEKM
+86 VKQGGDDYAAVVEKM

-114 RTVKH
+114 RTLKH
-119 AMGETVIPAKPTRVV
+119 AMGETVIPARPTRVV

-144 VSLGIQPVGVVH
+144 VALGIQPVGVVY
-156 TDASKSLPS
+156 TDGSKSLPS
-165 YLKDKAGNPAAVGTI
+165 YLKDKAGSPAAVGTI

-229 FLLNASPF
+229 FLLNASAF
-237 GLQAEAQAQLD
+237 GLEAEAKAQLD
-248 AYQAAAAAI
+248 AYQAAATAI
-257 GTGLGGKRPSITP
+257 GAKLGDKRPTITP

-290 LTDVPLPQPAI
+290 LTDIPLPQPAI
-301 EQVKELA
+301 EQVQELA

-323 IFYGMYGSPSS
+323 IFYGVYGTPSS
-334 TSQDAVLGGALWKT
+334 TNQDAVLGGALWKT

-377 LSDLKGFVAPGS
+377 LADLKGFVAPAG